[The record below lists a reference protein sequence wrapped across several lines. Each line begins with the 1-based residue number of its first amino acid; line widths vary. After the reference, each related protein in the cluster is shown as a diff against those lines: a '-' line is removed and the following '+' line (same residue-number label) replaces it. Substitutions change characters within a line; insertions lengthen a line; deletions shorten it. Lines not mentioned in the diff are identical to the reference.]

1 LDKLGN
7 LQSRNIQSN
16 ISPGYAKSTDKRL
29 FSTAVRAKHDELYEV
44 PEASNTPEMSIKVA
58 SMMLPRH
65 VSLNPNPK
73 KSSIKR
79 IELPAIYAERL
90 GRSPSQSKLS
100 NSPSNLDLKDYNQT
114 SQAEFKKGR
123 SKRKRQSSVLPA
135 HMQDP
140 SQSNPLTQ
148 DPRSHSPQSN
158 TLPKIKIK
166 KKSLGHTFEARRHS
180 QLKPQQS
187 YNIEAIKKIQNLM
200 TSPSARKLKYSPS
213 KISIKSHYK
222 RNHRKQLY
230 ATEAVSPNISDKYNT
245 GPRLSLQLS
254 EAQLVVE

>member
-1 LDKLGN
+1 MDKLGN

-29 FSTAVRAKHDELYEV
+29 FSTAVRAKHEEV

-58 SMMLPRH
+58 SMMIPRH

-90 GRSPSQSKLS
+90 GKSPSLSKLS

-114 SQAEFKKGR
+114 SQAEFSAKKGR

-135 HMQDP
+135 HVQDP
-140 SQSNPLTQ
+140 SQSNPLTTQ

-166 KKSLGHTFEARRHS
+166 KKALGHTFETRRHS

-213 KISIKSHYK
+213 KISIKSQYK
-222 RNHRKQLY
+222 RNHRK
-230 ATEAVSPNISDKYNT
+230 
-245 GPRLSLQLS
+245 
-254 EAQLVVE
+254 